1 MSPARYRLGCV
12 SFLNAK
18 PLVEGLDQNE
28 QIQLRYD
35 VPSRLLEDLLREQV
49 DAALCPVIDYQTA
62 DQPLCIIPA
71 GGIGCDGPT
80 MTVRLY
86 SRVPLE
92 QVRRVHTDTDSHTS
106 IALLQVLMHDGHG
119 IDVEICDLK
128 PGDRPDS
135 MLLIGDKVVTAAP
148 DESDYIHRLDL
159 GEAWKQL
166 TGLPFVFAIW
176 MARRKTDLGLLPE
189 WLAQARQRGT
199 GRIDAIVARHAEPL
213 GWPVDRA
220 TEYLGSLLKYEIG
233 PPQLTAIEA
242 FWSRSAALGLCPA
255 PRPLELAR
263 PPAAC

>member
-1 MSPARYRLGCV
+1 MGASPYKLGCV

-18 PLVEGLDQNE
+18 PLVEGLDQSE
-28 QIQLRYD
+28 EIELRYD
-35 VPSRLLEDLLREQV
+35 VPSRLLEDLLNGQV

-62 DQPLCIIPA
+62 DKPLRIIPS

-86 SRVPLE
+86 SRVPPE

-119 IDVEICDLK
+119 IDVEVCDLE
-128 PGDRPDS
+128 PGDRPTS

-148 DESDYIHRLDL
+148 DESDYRHHIDL

-176 MARRKTDLGLLPE
+176 MARRETELGPLPE
-189 WLAQARQRGT
+189 WLSQARRRGT
-199 GRIDAIVARHAEPL
+199 ERIDAIVGRYAEPL

-220 TEYLGSLLKYEIG
+220 TEYLGTLLKYETG
-233 PPQLTAIEA
+233 PPQLAAMEA
-242 FWSRSAALGLCPA
+242 FWSRAAALGLCRA
-255 PRPLELAR
+255 PRPLELAP